1 MSSSKGKL
9 LVFSAPS
16 GAGKTTIVRS
26 VLKEFPEL
34 AFSISATTRKR
45 REAEVDGKHYFFISE
60 AEFKKKID
68 NDEFVEWEKFY
79 DYYYGTL
86 KSHIEDLIDKGTNV
100 VLEVDVKGALN
111 IKKVYPD
118 CVLIF
123 VMPPS
128 FDTLKDRLIKRNTE
142 SEEDLAKRLERVELE
157 LSYKDKFENVI
168 VNDDLEKAKNEAKN
182 IIKNILNG
190 VKNGNSTN

>member
-1 MSSSKGKL
+1 MSLSKGKL

-34 AFSISATTRKR
+34 AFSISATTRKK
-45 REAEVDGKHYFFISE
+45 RETEVDGEHYFFITE
-60 AEFKKKID
+60 DEFKKKVD

-86 KSHIEDLIDKGTNV
+86 KSHIEDLIDNGINV

-111 IKKVYPD
+111 IKQVYPD
-118 CVLIF
+118 SVLIF

-128 FDTLKDRLIKRNTE
+128 FDTLKERLIKRNTE
-142 SEEDLAKRLERVELE
+142 SEEDLSKRLERVELE

-190 VKNGNSTN
+190 VRNGNSTN